1 METRTERRETEPIV
15 DKIRRGEISVFVA
28 VAEAL
33 PEVFRTHVVPKLGL
47 FETLN
52 LAKVNKSYNA
62 AVWSVEAVRSLDE
75 KAKDFAKLHSKT
87 LSCPP
92 LHVMVLLNNLNGL
105 RALLSAGVD
114 LEQRDYTRATYTALL
129 FAVHH
134 KKSQTC
140 PKYEDVKLLL
150 EAGADVNARMEWAT
164 CSYGGPT
171 CLYRA
176 IMDGN
181 NAMLSLLLEAGADV
195 DMKICIPAGTPP
207 RDNWLN
213 ALQLCCNCNHSS
225 PETVKLLLDA
235 GVDPNSKDPFGY
247 TPLHEIISLGRER
260 VGVDEAVKIVEL
272 LLEAGA
278 DPHVLDTF
286 GRTPLVIAGDVLKAG
301 DQEMID
307 LLREAM
313 K

>member
-1 METRTERRETEPIV
+1 M
-15 DKIRRGEISVFVA
+15 
-28 VAEAL
+28 
-33 PEVFRTHVVPKLGL
+33 
-47 FETLN
+47 
-52 LAKVNKSYNA
+52 
-62 AVWSVEAVRSLDE
+62 
-75 KAKDFAKLHSKT
+75 
-87 LSCPP
+87 
-92 LHVMVLLNNLNGL
+92 
-105 RALLSAGVD
+105 
-114 LEQRDYTRATYTALL
+114 
-129 FAVHH
+129 
-134 KKSQTC
+134 
-140 PKYEDVKLLL
+140 
-150 EAGADVNARMEWAT
+150 
-164 CSYGGPT
+164 
-171 CLYRA
+171 YRA
-176 IMDGN
+176 IMVGN

>member
-1 METRTERRETEPIV
+1 METRRKRRETEPIV

-47 FETLN
+47 VETLD
-52 LAKVNKSYNA
+52 LAKVNKFYNA

-114 LEQRDYTRATYTALL
+114 LEQREYTPGRASCTALL
-129 FAVHH
+129 RAVHH
-134 KKSQTC
+134 SK
-140 PKYEDVKLLL
+140 PEAVKLLL
-150 EAGADVNARMEWAT
+150 EAGADVNARIRW
-164 CSYGGPT
+164 SIGSDGGPT

-176 IMDGN
+176 IMVGN

-195 DMKICIPAGTPP
+195 DMKICLPAGTPP

-235 GVDPNSKDPFGY
+235 GVDPNSKDPYGY
-247 TPLHEIISLGRER
+247 TPLHEIIIGLGRER
-260 VGVDEAVKIVEL
+260 VVVDEAVKIVKL

-286 GRTPLVIAGDVLKAG
+286 GRTPLVIARPVLKAG
-301 DQEMID
+301 VQEIID